1 MNALNPRSPSGIAA
15 LSLSAVIFCFSVP
28 AFSDNAPAASTESTF
43 QPTTPR
49 LDCCNQSGT
58 RHARLRMRLSA
69 RLDRMADRL
78 EISASQQGAW
88 GAYRAVVIGLA
99 DGSPPTRPAADADAA
114 ALLRYRAERAGEM
127 AQTLAKL
134 ADATSTLQAALS
146 PEQRAVLDE
155 MTHRFQGVR
164 GRKSQFSRVPGKQ

>member
-1 MNALNPRSPSGIAA
+1 MNALNACRPSGIAA
-15 LSLSAVIFCFSVP
+15 LSLSAVISCFSVP
-28 AFSDNAPAASTESTF
+28 AFSDNAASTEATF
-43 QPTTPR
+43 QHTTPR
-49 LDCCNQSGT
+49 VDWCDQPGG
-58 RHARLRMRLSA
+58 RHARLSMRLRA

-99 DGSPPTRPAADADAA
+99 DGSPPTRPAANADAA
-114 ALLRYRAERAGEM
+114 SVLHYRAERAGEI

-155 MTHRFQGVR
+155 MTHRFQGVP
-164 GRKSQFSRVPGKQ
+164 GGKSQFSHAPGKQ